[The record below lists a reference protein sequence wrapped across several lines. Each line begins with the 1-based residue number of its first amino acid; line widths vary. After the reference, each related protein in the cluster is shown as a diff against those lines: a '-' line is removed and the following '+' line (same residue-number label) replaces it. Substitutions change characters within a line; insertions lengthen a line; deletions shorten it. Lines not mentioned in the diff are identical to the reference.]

1 MRIREKI
8 MVLLVAIT
16 AILGSIIYINFHNNE
31 VEANYFRWLFANNLK
46 YGTLS
51 PLQFIAD
58 EFPPGS
64 LLYGGLALFALVVL
78 IVVLKMLRDGE
89 LLALRMRLT
98 DIRAAKN
105 QAESEL
111 QEEVWKGKTE
121 RQAKDAVTRD
131 LETSID
137 RIEHLIADLSEKE
150 KLIKVRETE
159 LVALK
164 SRVVEQ
170 SEGGLFDSPS
180 DRSLRAELEKT
191 QTGLQ
196 AKDELVGEL
205 ENRLSAKTKLW
216 ESQLR
221 EKESLIKGRDGEL
234 AGLRKQITSL
244 GDRLGEM
251 ETARSRAERLLQ
263 DELREKKKVLE
274 ANDLANRNEGKRLS
288 EKIGALEHQLGDK
301 DKLLRGRESEIL
313 TIRRQLSELG
323 SAKEE
328 LESRLHEEHG
338 NADNDRRAM
347 DALVKEAE
355 QKYAGT
361 YHALQDEVAE
371 KNLLLQA
378 RDDEMR
384 AFKME
389 VRAAHSRLNEVA
401 AAQERTEGALQ
412 QELQQEQQRRRESEI
427 AHKDSEDRFAK
438 DFESLHGRISEK
450 DLRLKSRDG
459 EMKLLAAQIAT
470 LNEQLHKAES
480 AKDRA
485 AVSLQDHLGK
495 EQEIRRA
502 SDSAMR
508 TLEDGFSAK
517 ISALEKQLT
526 EKQEAAASSD
536 TAELNGL
543 RAELKA
549 VNQRMSEMAAAKDN
563 VEGLF
568 RDALREKTDLLQSKE
583 IARKDLEKDFAD
595 KLRVLESQLREKADV
610 IQNQEADLLAAKK
623 QLADVSTGKDQG
635 IRSLQATVKQ
645 QTELLQSKETARQV
659 LESRSSEA
667 IRSLEGQLNERD
679 EMLASRD
686 TEVKAIGAKVGKL
699 TAQLAEFGRAK
710 DQDARLLRED
720 LRQKTELLNVKE
732 SAIKKIEERFS
743 GQICALETQLGEKAN
758 LLDSRDSEIDT
769 LMAKVSA
776 LTQERAGLASERDKS
791 ERLVQ
796 EELREKNALLQAK
809 ESSIGEIEGQWTAK
823 VQSLEHQLA
832 EKQKLSESSGAEL
845 GELRSQIYVLTERM
859 GEVEGAKFRAEA
871 QLHEE
876 RNRASEARAQSELNH
891 PVTRRELKG
900 EAHALDDLL
909 KERDELLK
917 ARDKLIQE
925 LMVELKE
932 KKSQLAKH
940 EIEVWQ
946 GIERRG
952 VWKHRLSKFGIR
964 LKD

>member
-1 MRIREKI
+1 MRTREKI

-16 AILGSIIYINFHNNE
+16 AILGSILYINFRNNE
-31 VEANYFRWLFANNLK
+31 VEANYLRWLFTNNLK
-46 YGTLS
+46 HGTFS
-51 PLQFIAD
+51 PLQFIA
-58 EFPPGS
+58 EELPAGS

-89 LLALRMRLT
+89 LQALRMRLT
-98 DIRAAKN
+98 DVGAAKN
-105 QAESEL
+105 QAESLL
-111 QEEVWKGKTE
+111 QEEVWKGKNE
-121 RQAKDAVTRD
+121 RQAKDAVSRD

-137 RIEHLIADLSEKE
+137 RIEHLIADLNEKE
-150 KLIKVRETE
+150 KLVKVRETE

-164 SRVVEQ
+164 SRAVEQ
-170 SEGGLFDSPS
+170 SESGLFDSPS

-191 QTGLQ
+191 KTGLQ
-196 AKDELVGEL
+196 AKEELIDEL

-221 EKESLIKGRDGEL
+221 EKDSLVKARDGEL
-234 AGLRKQITSL
+234 AGLRKEITGL

-274 ANDLANRNEGKRLS
+274 ANELASRNDGKRLG
-288 EKIGALEHQLGDK
+288 EKIGILEHQLSDK
-301 DKLLRGRESEIL
+301 DKLLRSRESEIL
-313 TIRRQLSELG
+313 TIRRQLGELG
-323 SAKEE
+323 STKEE
-328 LESRLHEEHG
+328 LESRLHEELG

-347 DALVKEAE
+347 ETLVKEAE

-361 YHALQDEVAE
+361 IHTLQDEIAE
-371 KNLLLQA
+371 KDLLLQS

-389 VRAAHSRLNEVA
+389 VRAAHSRLNEVTA
-401 AAQERTEGALQ
+401 AKEGAEVALQ
-412 QELQQEQQRRRESEI
+412 QELHQEQQRRRESEI
-427 AHKDSEDRFAK
+427 AHKDLQDRFTK
-438 DFESLHGRISEK
+438 DFESLRGRISEK
-450 DLRLKSRDG
+450 DQTLKSRDG
-459 EMKLLAAQIAT
+459 EIKLLAAQIAT

-485 AVSLQDHLGK
+485 AVSLQDQLRK
-495 EQEIRRA
+495 EQEIRHA
-502 SDSAMR
+502 SDSVIR
-508 TLEDGFSAK
+508 TLEDGFKAK
-517 ISALEKQLT
+517 ISALEKQVA
-526 EKQEAAASSD
+526 EKQEAAANPD
-536 TAELNGL
+536 TVELDEL
-543 RAELKA
+543 RAELRA
-549 VNQRMSEMAAAKDN
+549 VNQRMSEMVAAKDN
-563 VEGLF
+563 VESLF
-568 RDALREKTDLLQSKE
+568 RDALREKTELLQSTE
-583 IARKDLEKDFAD
+583 IGRKDLEEDFAD
-595 KLRVLESQLREKADV
+595 KLRILENQLREKTDV
-610 IQNQEADLLAAKK
+610 IQNQAADLLAAKK
-623 QLADVSTGKDQG
+623 HLADLSTEKDQG
-635 IRSLQATVKQ
+635 IRSLQATVQ
-645 QTELLQSKETARQV
+645 QQAELLQSKETVRQA

-686 TEVKAIGAKVGKL
+686 AEVKASGAKVGKL

-710 DQDARLLRED
+710 DQDARLLREEI
-720 LRQKTELLNVKE
+720 RQKTELLHVKE
-732 SAIKKIEERFS
+732 SAIKKIEERLS
-743 GQICALETQLGEKAN
+743 GQIRALESQLGEKAN
-758 LLDSRDSEIDT
+758 LLVSRDSEIDT
-769 LMAKVSA
+769 FLAKVSA
-776 LTQERAGLASERDKS
+776 LTQERAELASERDKS

-796 EELREKNALLQAK
+796 EELREKNVLLQAK
-809 ESSIGEIEGQWTAK
+809 ESSIGEIEGQLTAK

-832 EKQKLSESSGAEL
+832 QKQKLLESSGAEL

-859 GEVEGAKFRAEA
+859 GEVEGAKHRVEA

-876 RNRASEARAQSELNH
+876 RNRVSESRAESELNH
-891 PVTRRELKG
+891 PVTRRELTG
-900 EAHALDDLL
+900 EANALDDLM
-909 KERDELLK
+909 KERDQLLK

-946 GIERRG
+946 GIERRDA
-952 VWKHRLSKFGIR
+952 WKHRLSKFGIR